1 MLPAR
6 AGHPR
11 HVSSVRMALRRKRS
25 TETDAANGAKAAK
38 PAKQSRVAQIRA
50 AYTMTRK
57 SDPMVGWVTLATGL
71 LTFAILLAVG
81 LVIGHPVYLGFIG
94 VMLGVL
100 AATVIFGRR
109 AEKAAF
115 AQVDGQPGAAAAA
128 LNMLR
133 KGWTVTPAVAVNR
146 NQDIVHRAVGRPGVV
161 LIGEGSPA
169 RVNNLIATEK
179 RKVARF
185 VPEVPI
191 YDFQAGNGDGQVPL
205 RKLNRKL
212 MKMPRNLKNHQVSE
226 VNRRLKALGTMN
238 LPIPKGP
245 MPKGARMPRGPRG

>member
-1 MLPAR
+1 
-6 AGHPR
+6 
-11 HVSSVRMALRRKRS
+11 MALRRKKI
-25 TETDAANGAKAAK
+25 TDSSGAAANSTGTAG
-38 PAKQSRVAQIRA
+38 PPKQSRTGQIRA

-57 SDPMVGWVTLATGL
+57 VDPLVGWVTLAAG
-71 LTFAILLAVG
+71 FAVFAVLLAIG
-81 LVIGHPVYLGFIG
+81 FVIGHPIYLGFIG
-94 VMLGVL
+94 LMLAVL
-100 AATVIFGRR
+100 AATIVFGKR

-133 KGWTVTPAVAVNR
+133 RGWTVTPAVAVTK
-146 NQDIVHRAVGRPGVV
+146 NQDIVHRAVGRAGVV

-169 RVNNLIATEK
+169 RVGSLLAVEK

-185 VPEVPI
+185 VPDVPV
-191 YDFQAGNGDGQVPL
+191 YDLQAGNHDGQIPL
-205 RKLNRKL
+205 RKLNSRL
-212 MKMPRNLKNHQVSE
+212 MKLPRNLKTHQVTE

-245 MPKGARMPRGPRG
+245 MPRSARMPKGPR